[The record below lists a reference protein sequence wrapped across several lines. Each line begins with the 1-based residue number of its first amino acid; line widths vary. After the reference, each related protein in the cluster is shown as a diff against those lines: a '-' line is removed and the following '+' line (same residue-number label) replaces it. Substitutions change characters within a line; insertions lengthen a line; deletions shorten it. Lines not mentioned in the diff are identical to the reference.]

1 MRAYIYHE
9 SKAPMIVNVE
19 DIDKHEGWEDS
30 PLSFIKTTDFGVNP
44 KDPVKVQCL
53 GETIEGVKDCCNG
66 LLNLDLMNIKELRE
80 FSSTHYDKIKARS
93 KVAIIKKIEAQ
104 NGNRRG
110 YN

>member
-1 MRAYIYHE
+1 MRAYLYHE
-9 SKAPMIVNVE
+9 SKAPMIVDVS
-19 DIDKHEGWEDS
+19 DIDKHEDWEDS
-30 PLSFIKTTDFGVNP
+30 PMFFIKTTDFGVDP
-44 KDPVKVQCL
+44 KDTVKVQCL

-66 LLNLDLMNIKELRE
+66 LLNLDLMSIKELRE
-80 FSSTHYDKIKARS
+80 FSETHYDKIKARS